1 MKTLMKQLLKSVVL
15 SLLVC
20 IVVIGCKSAG
30 VTVGQSNGP
39 SPGVRG
45 GPPPH
50 APAHGYRRKF
60 GYDYYPDQNVYY
72 ARDRGTYFW
81 LQGENWKVGV
91 ELPSHIALNLGGH
104 VSIELDTQTPYEH
117 HDAVAKK
124 HPGKGRGKGK
134 GKGRGRGR
142 GNSGRR

>member
-1 MKTLMKQLLKSVVL
+1 MKRVLNIAGLSVMLAVGM
-15 SLLVC
+15 
-20 IVVIGCKSAG
+20 IGCQRAG
-30 VTVGQSNGP
+30 VTIGKSNGP
-39 SPGVRG
+39 SPGMRH
-45 GPPPH
+45 GPPSH

-60 GYDYYPDQNVYY
+60 GYDYYPDAHVFY
-72 ARDRGTYFW
+72 APDRGTYFW
-81 LQGENWKVGV
+81 LQGETWKVGV

-104 VSIELDTQTPYEH
+104 LSIELDTQTPYEQH
-117 HDAVAKK
+117 HAVAKK

>member
-1 MKTLMKQLLKSVVL
+1 MNRVLNIAGLSVMLAV
-15 SLLVC
+15 SM
-20 IVVIGCKSAG
+20 IGCQRAG
-30 VTVGQSNGP
+30 VTIGKSNSP
-39 SPGVRG
+39 STASRQ
-45 GPPPH
+45 GPPAH

-60 GYDYYPDQNVYY
+60 GYHYYPDQNVYY

-81 LQGENWKVGV
+81 LQGETWKVGV

-104 VSIELDTQTPYEH
+104 VSIELDTQTPYEQ

-142 GNSGRR
+142 GNSGSQ

>member
-1 MKTLMKQLLKSVVL
+1 MKPLLKQLLNTVVL

-20 IVVIGCKSAG
+20 TVLIGCKSAG
-30 VTVGQSNGP
+30 VTIGTSNRP

-60 GYDYYPDQNVYY
+60 GYDYYPDQHVYY

-81 LQGENWKVGV
+81 LQGENWKMGV
-91 ELPSHIALNLGGH
+91 ELPSRIALNLGGH
-104 VSIELDTQTPYEH
+104 VSIELGTKTPYEQ

-124 HPGKGRGKGK
+124 HPGKGRG
-134 GKGRGRGR
+134 
-142 GNSGRR
+142 NSGGR